1 LNFRFAK
8 SPIALRLPIF
18 VGCLLLLWL
27 PVAVPIYA
35 FIPDRNWVSILS
47 MAALYVEFIWLV
59 RWWGRTVYQQP
70 QILQDVG
77 LIWNERTGRSLCV
90 GLAIG
95 WSSLQAMLLLE
106 SALGWLVWTPPT
118 LAISRIVLEG
128 LAIALGIGFA
138 EELLFRGWLLDELQR
153 DYRPVVATSVNAI
166 AYALLHFIK
175 PIEEIQRTFPSF
187 PGLVFFGFILVWA
200 KQKNHQNLGLPIGL
214 HAGLVWSY
222 YMVYVGQLAHYTGQ
236 VPVWVTG
243 IDNNPLAGAIGL
255 VALAAIAVWVKRKST
270 I

>member
-1 LNFRFAK
+1 MLNLKVAK
-8 SPIALRLPIF
+8 SPIAVRLPLFI
-18 VGCLLLLWL
+18 GCLLLLWL

-47 MAALYVEFIWLV
+47 MVALYVEFIWLV

-70 QILQDVG
+70 QILQDFGLVG
-77 LIWNERTGRSLCV
+77 NGRTGRSVCV

-95 WSSLQAMLLLE
+95 WGSLQAMLLAE

-128 LAIALGIGFA
+128 LAIALGLGFA

-153 DYRPVVATSVNAI
+153 DYRPAVATTVSAI

-175 PIEEIQRTFPSF
+175 PIEEIQRTLPGF
-187 PGLVFFGFILVWA
+187 PGLVLLGLTLVWA
-200 KQKNHQNLGLPIGL
+200 KQKNRQNLGLSIGL

-222 YMVYVGQLAHYTGQ
+222 YIVYVGQLARYTGQ
-236 VPVWVTG
+236 VPIWVTG

-255 VALAAIAVWVKRKST
+255 LALSAIAIGVKWR
-270 I
+270 